1 MSKVYTGS
9 RRSTQ
14 QQSRTANN
22 TRTLVHSETGSTY
35 GPAAAG
41 CRKRCRP
48 EAETTTTP
56 NVGRHKR
63 GRSDTTKQTANST
76 ETAATAGRLKRG
88 RSDTTKQTANSTETA
103 ATAGR
108 LKRGRS
114 DTTKQTAN
122 STETAATAGWLK
134 CGRSDTTKQTAS
146 STKTADTAKQTT
158 ASSLD
163 KVNYLVCYQF
173 SAASILLHS
182 EISTYRIAGKFGGEF
197 NLADWRI
204 CECTAKLNSTNI
216 PWCHLVWVWKLL
228 MSMGVVSETY
238 PTKVPSLSDKQVE
251 KNEHT
256 STPRSNVWTGRS
268 VRVTYTSHDNYVW
281 HHCSQKQNRQ
291 IKNRQMEL
299 ETDLPN

>member
-22 TRTLVHSETGSTY
+22 TRTLVHSETGSTHK
-35 GPAAAG
+35 PAAAG
-41 CRKRCRP
+41 RRKRCRP

-56 NVGRHKR
+56 NAGRHKR
-63 GRSDTTKQTANST
+63 GRSDTTKQTANSTETAATAGRLKCGRPDTTKQTANST

-88 RSDTTKQTANSTETA
+88 RSDTTKQTA

-108 LKRGRS
+108 LKRGRPE
-114 DTTKQTAN
+114 TTN
-122 STETAATAGWLK
+122 
-134 CGRSDTTKQTAS
+134 QTAS

-163 KVNYLVCYQF
+163 KVNYLVCFQF

-197 NLADWRI
+197 NLVDWRI

-216 PWCHLVWVWKLL
+216 P
-228 MSMGVVSETY
+228 
-238 PTKVPSLSDKQVE
+238 
-251 KNEHT
+251 
-256 STPRSNVWTGRS
+256 
-268 VRVTYTSHDNYVW
+268 
-281 HHCSQKQNRQ
+281 
-291 IKNRQMEL
+291 
-299 ETDLPN
+299 

>member
-22 TRTLVHSETGSTY
+22 TRTLVHSETGSTHK
-35 GPAAAG
+35 PAAAG
-41 CRKRCRP
+41 RRKRCRP

-56 NVGRHKR
+56 NAGRHKR
-63 GRSDTTKQTANST
+63 GRSDTTKQTANSTETAATAGRLKCGRPDTTKQTANSTETAATAGRLKRGKSDTTKQTANST

-88 RSDTTKQTANSTETA
+88 RSDTTKQTA

-108 LKRGRS
+108 LKRGRPE
-114 DTTKQTAN
+114 TTN
-122 STETAATAGWLK
+122 
-134 CGRSDTTKQTAS
+134 QTAS

-163 KVNYLVCYQF
+163 KVNYLVCFQF

-197 NLADWRI
+197 NLVDWRI

-216 PWCHLVWVWKLL
+216 P
-228 MSMGVVSETY
+228 
-238 PTKVPSLSDKQVE
+238 
-251 KNEHT
+251 
-256 STPRSNVWTGRS
+256 
-268 VRVTYTSHDNYVW
+268 
-281 HHCSQKQNRQ
+281 
-291 IKNRQMEL
+291 
-299 ETDLPN
+299 